1 MVHRL
6 KTANLPRLLMVMM
19 LTCPAV
25 HSVLGQPPEDAVES
39 ARVDRLIHQLGAD
52 SFQVREQAQNQLL
65 AIGLSAQAEL
75 AKAIKSPD
83 LEIRFRARRIFVQL
97 LQMDFQRRLTLF
109 VNDVDGKLEHDLPG
123 WKLFREQVG
132 TRAEH
137 RKLFASM
144 VRVEAPFLMSLESK
158 SDVLA
163 IVTNRLTDLQ
173 PYGTNT
179 VGGPKIAKLESI
191 AVVLLASSQLSQ
203 EQLYRISSPMYNL
216 LNFQETKN
224 GIRGGSKNGVLKGM
238 VASYIE
244 RSMDMANSQLPL
256 TLVLEYGLEETGV
269 KLGRKILND
278 ATAPAMVREYAAICL
293 ARFGTKA
300 DIPKLLPMLTE
311 KDVIHSW
318 STTKAKGKII
328 KTQLRDA
335 ILLLLLHQTDQD
347 HTDYGY
353 RFVQPSPVTV
363 YRVYS
368 AGFIEDAV
376 REKAH
381 AQWSTWWAK
390 NKASVT
396 ASGSNSE
403 K

>member
-1 MVHRL
+1 MIYCL
-6 KTANLPRLLMVMM
+6 KSLNLDRLLMVIM
-19 LTCPAV
+19 LTCLSTSSAV
-25 HSVLGQPPEDAVES
+25 GQPPKNSVEPD
-39 ARVDRLIHQLGAD
+39 RVSRLIQQLGAD
-52 SFQVREQAQNQLL
+52 SFQVREQAQDQLL
-65 AIGLSAQAEL
+65 TIGLSAQVEL

-83 LEIRFRARRIFVQL
+83 LEIRFRARRIYVQL

-109 VNDVDGKLEHDLPG
+109 VNDVEGKLEHDLPG

-132 TRAEH
+132 TSAEH

-163 IVTNRLTDLQ
+163 MVTNRLTDLQ
-173 PYGTNT
+173 PYGTRT
-179 VGGPKIAKLESI
+179 GGPKIAKLESI
-191 AVVLLASSQLSQ
+191 AVILLASNQLSKD
-203 EQLYRISSPMYNL
+203 QLYRISSPMYNL

-224 GIRGGSKNGVLKGM
+224 GIRGGPNHGILKGM

-244 RSMDMANSQLPL
+244 RSMDLANSQLPL
-256 TLVLEYGLEETGV
+256 TLVLEYGFEETGV
-269 KLGRKILND
+269 KIGRKILKD

-300 DIPKLLPMLTE
+300 DIPKLLPMLSE

-318 STTKAKGKII
+318 STTQAKGKII

-347 HTDYGY
+347 YNEYGY
-353 RFVQPSPVTV
+353 RFVQPSPITV

-381 AQWSTWWAK
+381 AQWNAWWAK
-390 NKASVT
+390 NKASVIE
-396 ASGSNSE
+396 SGSKSE